1 LKLSGLASSILTA
14 FGEGGANA
22 PVAERRSEMR
32 NDFLG
37 RKIVIRQYRAIGIM
51 HLRNLSRGGACG
63 LTDMPLAVG
72 SLVFMELK
80 RPHFHAARVV
90 WASNLRIGLAL
101 VRPIRPEMLE
111 RLQVDHR
118 AGRKLG

>member
-1 LKLSGLASSILTA
+1 VKLSGLASSILAA

-22 PVAERRSEMR
+22 PVAERRAEMR
-32 NDFLG
+32 SDFLG
-37 RKIVIRQYRAIGIM
+37 RKIVIRQYRTIGIM
-51 HLRNLSRGGACG
+51 HLRNVSRGGACG

-80 RPHFHAARVV
+80 RPHFHAAKVV

-101 VRPIRPEMLE
+101 VRPLRPEMLE
-111 RLQVDHR
+111 RLQIDHR